1 MATGKPIVGYR
12 HGGVCEMVKEDYN
25 GLLAEVRN
33 PTDLAQKI
41 DTLLSDDKLR
51 EKMGVHSRKRLLENF
66 SIESYVK
73 NYSDE
78 YERLTAKK

>member
-1 MATGKPIVGYR
+1 
-12 HGGVCEMVKEDYN
+12 MVKEGYN

-33 PTDLAQKI
+33 PTDLAKKV
-41 DTLLSDDKLR
+41 DTLLSNEELR
-51 EKMGVHSRKRLLENF
+51 KTMGEHSRDRLLENF

-78 YERLTAKK
+78 YDRLTAEKY